1 MAGDTDVVVV
11 DPLSPGPVVV
21 VVGTVVGVVVV
32 TLPLGGVVPV
42 VVVAPVVVD
51 VVVLDAPVVEVVEVF
66 DEGVVVCAGDGL
78 TRFFNVVPVS
88 APPKIADRGLPEISS
103 IAVMNSSART
113 NTTATLPAMA
123 RQEKPCCVVRRA
135 TCLGAGVGVGV
146 VVARRR
152 WVSGDSAV
160 AEISRRSVSLAGAGG
175 DAIVTVSGALP
186 PRGSDRPTTS
196 VGADDSSTE
205 DADGPL
211 ARVPPSLRNR
221 VEASGA
227 RTATCLTAWWPR
239 SIDCATRAVA
249 MVAAAEPM
257 ATPTMVPLTPK
268 IDAMTAAHTAPAV
281 EARIWRIENFTQRV
295 SSRPRGVRPH
305 GR

>member
-1 MAGDTDVVVV
+1 M
-11 DPLSPGPVVV
+11 VVV
-21 VVGTVVGVVVV
+21 VVGAVVGVVVV
-32 TLPLGGVVPV
+32 TLPLGAVVLV
-42 VVVAPVVVD
+42 VVVAPAVVV
-51 VVVLDAPVVEVVEVF
+51 VVLLDAPVVEVVEVV
-66 DEGVVVCAGDGL
+66 DVGVVVGAGDGL

-103 IAVMNSSART
+103 TAVMNSRART

-123 RQEKPCCVVRRA
+123 RQENPCGVVRRA
-135 TCLGAGVGVGV
+135 TCVGVGVGV

-152 WVSGDSAV
+152 WVAGVSAV
-160 AEISRRSVSLAGAGG
+160 AEISRRSVSPAGAGV
-175 DAIVTVSGALP
+175 DAISTVSGALP
-186 PRGSDRPTTS
+186 PSGSDRPTTS
-196 VGADDSSTE
+196 VGAEDASTE

-211 ARVPPSLRNR
+211 ARVPPSLRNK
-221 VEASGA
+221 VEVSGA

-268 IDAMTAAHTAPAV
+268 TDAMTAAHTAPAV
-281 EARIWRIENFTQRV
+281 EARIWRIENFTQGV